1 MMVRMMVEMM
11 VVIMLV
17 EMAMRITRYL
27 ITVVLH
33 QLIESTHMTIRD
45 LMENRIKVEILV
57 QDSLIVIIW
66 LNLLTVRGLIRVMT
80 CIIHISHMVMIH
92 TQVQTYLIIPRF
104 YNTTYH
110 QHRMT

>member
-1 MMVRMMVEMM
+1 MMVHMMVE
-11 VVIMLV
+11 IMLV
-17 EMAMRITRYL
+17 ETAMRITRYL

-33 QLIESTHMTIRD
+33 QLIESTHM
-45 LMENRIKVEILV
+45 ENRIKVEILV
-57 QDSLIVIIW
+57 QDSSIVIIW
-66 LNLLTVRGLIRVMT
+66 LNLQTVRGLIRVMT